1 MLLLIRVLTRLSV
14 PVSCIILL
22 ASSCKVAD
30 LPQLP
35 AAKPLPNTF
44 AGDTDTISMGDLIW
58 EDFFNDPYLLTLIDT
73 ALSNNLDLR
82 VANRRIEVAQA
93 SYLRSK
99 GALQPSLEGRIA
111 ANVGRIANNNDPGG
125 DQSVA
130 DRRNGLGQVY
140 FIGLRSSW
148 EVDVWGKLRL
158 RREADYARFLAS
170 EKGRHLVITSLV
182 SEVARLYYELLGLDN
197 ELETIL
203 KNVEFQEVALQMVKI
218 QKIGGRAT
226 ELAVQQFQA
235 QLLRTQSLG
244 YEKRQ
249 RIIEVENQLN
259 LLLGRYPQPIARG
272 TSILEQNL
280 PKVVRAGVPSSLLR
294 RRPDVRQA
302 ELRLS
307 AMQADVEAARTEF
320 FPSLVIE
327 PYAGVDID
335 KLSALINP
343 EAMVVGAFAGLTAP
357 IFNKNRIRANYDRA
371 TAETMIAAYEY
382 QQSVLDA
389 YQEVLSNLKRVENYR
404 EVYELR
410 KEEAEVLTAA
420 VSTSNDL
427 FAAGYATYL
436 EVITAQA
443 RVLEAEL
450 SVTNTRQEIFVTV
463 IDLYRSLGGGW
474 R

>member
-1 MLLLIRVLTRLSV
+1 MFVHVLVRLSF
-14 PVSCIILL
+14 PIVSIILL

-35 AAKPLPNTF
+35 SADPLPLTF
-44 AGDTDTISMGDLIW
+44 DGDADTISMGDLIW

-73 ALSNNLDLR
+73 ALNNNLDLQ
-82 VANRRIEVAQA
+82 VASQRIELAQA
-93 SYLRSK
+93 DYLRSK
-99 GALQPSLEGRIA
+99 GALLPSLEGRVA

-140 FIGLRSSW
+140 FVGFRSSW
-148 EVDVWGKLRL
+148 EADLWGKLRR

-259 LLLGRYPQPIARG
+259 LLLGRFPQPIARG

-302 ELRLS
+302 EFRLA
-307 AMQADVEAARTEF
+307 AMQADVEAARAEF
-320 FPSLVIE
+320 FPSLVLE
-327 PYAGVDID
+327 PYAGVDVD
-335 KLSALINP
+335 RLSALINP
-343 EAMVVGAFAGLTAP
+343 EAMVIGAFAGLTAP

-404 EVYELR
+404 EVYKLR

>member
-1 MLLLIRVLTRLSV
+1 MLIRVLARLSFLFV
-14 PVSCIILL
+14 CVWLL
-22 ASSCKVAD
+22 ASGCKVAD

-35 AAKPLPNTF
+35 SARPMPTTF
-44 AGDTDTISMGDLIW
+44 AGDIDSLSMGDLIW
-58 EDFFNDPYLLTLIDT
+58 EDFFNDPYLLSLIDT
-73 ALSNNLDLR
+73 ALNNNLDLR
-82 VANRRIEVAQA
+82 VASQRIELAQA
-93 SYLRSK
+93 NYLRSK
-99 GALQPSLEGRIA
+99 GALQPSLEGRVA

-140 FIGLRSSW
+140 FIGFRSSW
-148 EVDVWGKLRL
+148 EVDLWRKLRL

-203 KNVEFQEVALQMVKI
+203 KNIEYQEVALEMIEI

-226 ELAVQQFQA
+226 ELAVQQFKA

-244 YEKRQ
+244 YERQ
-249 RIIEVENQLN
+249 QDIVEAENQLN
-259 LLLGRYPQPIARG
+259 LLLGRYPQPIKRG
-272 TSILEQNL
+272 TSILDQNL
-280 PKVVRAGVPSSLLR
+280 PKVVRAGVPASLLL
-294 RRPDVRQA
+294 RRPDVMQA
-302 ELRLS
+302 ELELS
-307 AMQADVEAARTEF
+307 AMQADVKAARAEF
-320 FPSLVIE
+320 FPSLVID
-327 PYAGVDID
+327 PYAGVDISE
-335 KLSALINP
+335 LSALINP
-343 EAMVVGAFAGLTAP
+343 EAIVLGAFAGLTAP
-357 IFNKNRIRANYDRA
+357 IFNKNRIRANYNRA
-371 TAETMIAAYEY
+371 ASETMIAAYDY
-382 QQSVLDA
+382 QQSVLNA

-404 EVYELR
+404 KVYELR
-410 KEEAEVLTAA
+410 KAEAEVLTAA

-474 R
+474 K

>member
-1 MLLLIRVLTRLSV
+1 MFVRVLVRLSFSI
-14 PVSCIILL
+14 VSIILL

-35 AAKPLPNTF
+35 SADPLPLTF
-44 AGDTDTISMGDLIW
+44 DGDADTISMGDLIW

-73 ALSNNLDLR
+73 ALNNNLDLQ
-82 VANRRIEVAQA
+82 VASQRIELAQA
-93 SYLRSK
+93 DYLRSK
-99 GALQPSLEGRIA
+99 GALLPSLEGRVA

-140 FIGLRSSW
+140 FVGFRSSW
-148 EVDVWGKLRL
+148 EADLWGKLRR

-259 LLLGRYPQPIARG
+259 LLLGRFPQPIARG

-302 ELRLS
+302 EFRLA
-307 AMQADVEAARTEF
+307 AMQADVEAARAEF
-320 FPSLVIE
+320 FPSLVLE
-327 PYAGVDID
+327 PYAGVDVD
-335 KLSALINP
+335 RLSALINP
-343 EAMVVGAFAGLTAP
+343 EAMVIGAFAGLTAP

-404 EVYELR
+404 EVYKLR

-450 SVTNTRQEIFVTV
+450 SVTNTRQEIFVTA

>member
-1 MLLLIRVLTRLSV
+1 MFVRVLVRLSF
-14 PVSCIILL
+14 PIVSIILL

-35 AAKPLPNTF
+35 SADPLPLTF
-44 AGDTDTISMGDLIW
+44 DGDADTISMGDLIW

-73 ALSNNLDLR
+73 ALNNNLDLQ
-82 VANRRIEVAQA
+82 VASQRIELAQA
-93 SYLRSK
+93 DYLRSK
-99 GALQPSLEGRIA
+99 GALLPSLEGRVA

-140 FIGLRSSW
+140 FVGFRSSW
-148 EVDVWGKLRL
+148 EADLWGKLRR

-302 ELRLS
+302 ALRLS
-307 AMQADVEAARTEF
+307 AMQANVEAARTEF

>member
-14 PVSCIILL
+14 PVICIILL

-158 RREADYARFLAS
+158 RREADYALFLAS